1 VGTVAL
7 PAGKSIPQRSKRLL
21 SLASDDRLAQ
31 HLRGGDEI
39 AFEVVFERY
48 GNPILSFCRHMLGS
62 QEEAEDAVQHTFAAA
77 YRDLTRDGDREIR
90 LKPWLFTIAR
100 NRCLSIL
107 RARRE
112 EVELDRD
119 LPTAGLAEQVER
131 RAELRELLQD
141 IGDLPDE
148 QRAALLLAEVGDL
161 SHADIGEV
169 LDCEAARV
177 KALVF
182 RARSSL
188 IERRE
193 ARATPCEE
201 IREQLSVLSGGSLR
215 RSGLT
220 HHLRSCSGCRAYRE
234 RVKRQRQML
243 AAALP
248 VIPPA
253 WLKSSV
259 LGSAGGGGAAAAGGG
274 GASLAAAGAG
284 AGGVGATAPIGSA
297 VVAKVAALTVL
308 AGAGGVATQTALEQ
322 PESRRGAGSPAA
334 QQERDESS
342 RSRPTAT
349 GEGGSAGREDGV
361 PSASRDRPRPESSAS
376 KGADVKGPAA
386 DKPGR
391 GPAVVPRG
399 SPGQGVTQRSPNAQK
414 MPRGRGPAEA
424 PPAETPVTRGP
435 PSRPDLP
442 IPPPNALGQPVPP
455 AYVGPPPDVGV
466 EKHDGD

>member
-1 VGTVAL
+1 
-7 PAGKSIPQRSKRLL
+7 
-21 SLASDDRLAQ
+21 
-31 HLRGGDEI
+31 
-39 AFEVVFERY
+39 
-48 GNPILSFCRHMLGS
+48 M
-62 QEEAEDAVQHTFAAA
+62 
-77 YRDLTRDGDREIR
+77 
-90 LKPWLFTIAR
+90 
-100 NRCLSIL
+100 L

-220 HHLRSCSGCRAYRE
+220 HHLRSCSGCRTYRE
-234 RVKRQRQML
+234 EVKRQRQML

-253 WLKSSV
+253 WLSRACWV
-259 LGSAGGGGAAAAGGG
+259 RPAAGVPRPR
-274 GASLAAAGAG
+274 AEEEARRWQPRERARAES
-284 AGGVGATAPIGSA
+284 APPPRSD
-297 VVAKVAALTVL
+297 LRSW
-308 AGAGGVATQTALEQ
+308 
-322 PESRRGAGSPAA
+322 PR
-334 QQERDESS
+334 SS
-342 RSRPTAT
+342 RSRSWRAREAWPPRPRSSSLSRAAAPGLRRAAGTRRELT
-349 GEGGSAGREDGV
+349 LPAGRY
-361 PSASRDRPRPESSAS
+361 R
-376 KGADVKGPAA
+376 
-386 DKPGR
+386 
-391 GPAVVPRG
+391 
-399 SPGQGVTQRSPNAQK
+399 
-414 MPRGRGPAEA
+414 
-424 PPAETPVTRGP
+424 
-435 PSRPDLP
+435 
-442 IPPPNALGQPVPP
+442 
-455 AYVGPPPDVGV
+455 
-466 EKHDGD
+466 